1 MKHLI
6 LFDLHYQNS
15 NPFSRK
21 KLEAIV
27 KIKEDFGGL
36 ILGGDNAELSSNLQ
50 NHRVLFDRLK
60 RRFECPTGFVVGNH
74 ELWGRLGNI
83 SSQKLLNEIFPAL
96 AEKYNFVYLEQK
108 NLDIDDISFIGTY
121 GHFDYSLLQP
131 NKGVLIEDLL
141 KGTFI
146 TEGKRITWFTWYQST
161 SWRSAYSGGGC

>member
-108 NLDIDDISFIGTY
+108 NLDIDDISFTR
-121 GHFDYSLLQP
+121 
-131 NKGVLIEDLL
+131 L
-141 KGTFI
+141 KTGPPI
-146 TEGKRITWFTWYQST
+146 IID
-161 SWRSAYSGGGC
+161 